1 MVYVVSNL
9 HGNYTKFKALLKAI
23 SFKDTDLLYIL
34 GDIVDYGE
42 ESMELIGDLSIRYN
56 VYPIVGEHDYTA
68 LRMLTGFEEMLK
80 SGETPDKKFIAEMTE
95 WAADGGQSTL
105 DSFRTLDAEMK
116 EGILDYLT
124 DMTIFEEAEVKGR
137 SYLLVHAGIAGF
149 KPGMTVADLEKMKPE
164 AFFTEPLD
172 LTKRYFDD
180 VTVVVGHNPTTEEN
194 GGNGRIFYGNGSVN
208 IDCGEARGGTVG
220 CLRLDDGKEFY
231 V

>member
-1 MVYVVSNL
+1 MVYVASNL
-9 HGNYTKFKALLKAI
+9 HGNYTKFKQLLKTI
-23 SFKDTDLLYIL
+23 SFKDTDLMYIL

-68 LRMLTGFEEMLK
+68 LKMLSGFEEMLK
-80 SGETPDKKFIAEMTE
+80 SGETPDKKFITKMTQ

-105 DSFRTLDAEMK
+105 DSFRTLDSEMK

-124 DMTIFEEAEVKGR
+124 DMTIFEETEVGGKK
-137 SYLLVHAGIAGF
+137 YLLVHAGIAGF
-149 KPGMTVADLEKMKPE
+149 KKGMTVEDLETKKPE
-164 AFFTEPLD
+164 SFFTEPLD
-172 LTKRYFDD
+172 LTKKYFDD
-180 VTVVVGHNPTTEEN
+180 ITVIVGHNPTTEEN
-194 GGNGRIFYGNGSVN
+194 GGNGKIFYGNGSIN